1 MNTQSI
7 DISLYQKGDIAL
19 EDIYKKFKNC
29 FMRYAGKVLS
39 SEFYAEDVVQDVIYR
54 VISADKLFCI

>member
-29 FMRYAGKVLS
+29 LCGMRARCYLVNFMLKM
-39 SEFYAEDVVQDVIYR
+39 
-54 VISADKLFCI
+54 

>member
-19 EDIYKKFKNC
+19 EDIYPQIRN
-29 FMRYAGKVLS
+29 YAHNM
-39 SEFYAEDVVQDVIYR
+39 I
-54 VISADKLFCI
+54 

>member
-39 SEFYAEDVVQDVIYR
+39 SEFYAEDGYFSRQIILYLR
-54 VISADKLFCI
+54 LQP